1 LFGGQ
6 ALAVIGVAITLVLAT
21 QVDRSKSMILGAT
34 VVLALL
40 NWLWARRTRSA
51 E

>member
-1 LFGGQ
+1 M
-6 ALAVIGVAITLVLAT
+6 AVLGVGITVVLAT
-21 QVDRSKSMILGAT
+21 QVDRSKSLILGAT

-40 NWLWARRTRSA
+40 NWLWARRTRIA